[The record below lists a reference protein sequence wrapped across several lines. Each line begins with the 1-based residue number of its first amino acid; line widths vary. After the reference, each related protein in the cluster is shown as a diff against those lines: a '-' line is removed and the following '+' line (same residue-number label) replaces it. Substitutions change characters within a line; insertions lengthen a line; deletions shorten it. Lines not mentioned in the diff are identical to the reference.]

1 LINLKPTILQAL
13 ESNPV
18 LFSLLGGQ
26 RIYQMVA
33 PTPDE
38 YPRITFFEVTN
49 FDSTFADDIALTSDI
64 LIQIDI
70 WHRSSTTSIAKEV
83 NRIMKQLHF
92 KRTSATDL
100 YEDNIQVFHKALRY
114 VTTQMIKEE

>member
-13 ESNPV
+13 ESNPT

-33 PTPDE
+33 PNPDE

-49 FDSTFADDIALTSDI
+49 FDSTFADDTALTSDI

-70 WHRSSTTSIAKEV
+70 WHRSSTSSIAKQV
-83 NRIMKQLHF
+83 DHTMKQLHF

-100 YEDNIQVFHKALRY
+100 YEDDIQVFHKALRY
-114 VTTQMIKEE
+114 VTTQMIEEE